1 VLQGSVLLVD
11 HRSGRRSHLFGAI
24 LLRRSQTGAVVEKIA
39 AVPNGRSSLDSI
51 TDEFISQVAGKT
63 EIKLSDS
70 QSQAVTGAIHNKISI
85 LSGGPGT
92 GKTTTLRVLVQIC
105 KLSDCKVLLVSPT
118 GRAAKRLAS
127 STGSEASTVHRALGF
142 SPEGRGFIH
151 NDKNPLD
158 ADIVICDE
166 ASMLDTHL
174 AVGLLNAIKPD
185 AHLLLVGDPD
195 QLPSVG
201 AGNVLNDL
209 IRSNALPITV
219 LKEVRRQAADSA
231 IIGNAASHLLC
242 KPAEPFECRS
252 L

>member
-1 VLQGSVLLVD
+1 M
-11 HRSGRRSHLFGAI
+11 
-24 LLRRSQTGAVVEKIA
+24 
-39 AVPNGRSSLDSI
+39 
-51 TDEFISQVAGKT
+51 
-63 EIKLSDS
+63 
-70 QSQAVTGAIHNKISI
+70 
-85 LSGGPGT
+85 
-92 GKTTTLRVLVQIC
+92 QIC
-105 KLSDCKVLLVSPT
+105 KLSDRKVLLVSPT

-142 SPEGRGFIH
+142 SPEGKGFIH

-209 IRSNALPITV
+209 IRSKALPITV

-231 IIGNAASHLLC
+231 IIGNAHRINNGEMPIISREHTGFLFSCSAKNPKSWLTWWR
-242 KPAEPFECRS
+242 RS
-252 L
+252 LPNGGRQILGLTQSRIRRFWRPCAAGRLELPN